1 MEPPPAPEP
10 SKGLCLR
17 LFWLFGQT
25 FLWQV
30 FLLDQSF
37 WGDPRANA
45 DLGIEK
51 LPTDV
56 YEKKGCC
63 ILELGSGKLHECFAR
78 ELLGSYWVIVGREL
92 VESYCGV
99 LGWYSYVSHFSSH
112 DVVFIHSDVFPGVF
126 KIIAHG
132 MNVGKPFEKLR
143 QLQLK
148 MQITFAVCVEIS
160 KQTAKQLMQS
170 TLCSFKANCK
180 SYFAVSIQTTKL
192 LCTLM
197 KTTKEGLKLQ
207 RVLCSLL
214 WNFKANC
221 KVNLFP
227 HLSGEGC

>member
-1 MEPPPAPEP
+1 MRTWA
-10 SKGLCLR
+10 LR
-17 LFWLFGQT
+17 
-25 FLWQV
+25 
-30 FLLDQSF
+30 SF
-37 WGDPRANA
+37 RQMCM
-45 DLGIEK
+45 K
-51 LPTDV
+51 
-56 YEKKGCC
+56 KKGCC

-78 ELLGSYWVIVGREL
+78 VLLGSYWVIVGREL

-132 MNVGKPFEKLR
+132 MNVGKPFGKLR

-148 MQITFAVCVEIS
+148 MQITFAGCVEIS